1 MRLRI
6 SFGKDGFKGFFSQ
19 HAEKAIFGLVLF
31 LVGWFIYYS
40 ATQDVDETGS
50 PEDLKKNAET
60 AKTALDTNYWDAIK
74 EDREK
79 KVEDYPGMTEVARN
93 DIEEK
98 DYALANIWD
107 GVLFASKA
115 KRGDPQMLTPEI
127 VEASG
132 GFFNVPMRT
141 TNRRNPWED
150 DKDAVEQPK
159 EKPKPKRPKKDRS
172 RGRQDEGSDEGMLAG
187 GMDGMDGMGGSYYE
201 GVGAENED
209 ESFGGDSTY
218 MDGMMG
224 EGASSAD
231 TSSSMAGGRKA
242 IGSVYKKLYIRGHQ
256 GTFGQGTVG
265 RSLAIVSVKAL
276 VPYEKQ
282 WEEYQTVL
290 AEARGYVASQDIPK
304 YLFFLAERAEVPA
317 DPNAP
322 LEWKLITTS
331 EHAMKTSSKFAGRP
345 KDMAD
350 PAYTIPGV
358 LTMPLPP
365 VMLKP
370 YDDLALHSEIP
381 RQQLRRAR
389 PVDRREEADEELA
402 DVSQTDLSEGINSIR
417 KGATGR
423 TGMGTGMP
431 YGDEGGG
438 MPYGD
443 EGGGMPYGDEGG
455 GMPYGDE
462 GGGMPYGDEGG
473 GMPYGD
479 EGGGM
484 PYGDEGGDGYGYSY
498 GGGPRQPLVKHKMVR
513 FFDFTAEPGKS
524 YRYRVSVVLEDPNRP
539 REANASPDKRILEQA
554 VVQRLEQ
561 IESAD
566 AAKNQRTFYIQTDW
580 SEPSD
585 VVTVAKPEEYVAGS
599 ATQGRVIP
607 LGNGIKVQ
615 TTESKG
621 KVVTMVWDD
630 DRAAEVPAERE
641 VYRGSFLDF
650 TQDADAL
657 NPLNLQIKTIEGYHF
672 ATDAFVADLRGGEEL
687 ITDVE
692 KVDKEEIE
700 TKHYAPAEFL
710 VIDGQGNLVACNE
723 IDDTEEYR
731 RLMFIE
737 DKEGTEMGGGMS
749 GYGDMGGDMG
759 GGYEEMMQEGANYMG
774 EDGS

>member
-1 MRLRI
+1 
-6 SFGKDGFKGFFSQ
+6 
-19 HAEKAIFGLVLF
+19 
-31 LVGWFIYYS
+31 
-40 ATQDVDETGS
+40 
-50 PEDLKKNAET
+50 
-60 AKTALDTNYWDAIK
+60 
-74 EDREK
+74 
-79 KVEDYPGMTEVARN
+79 
-93 DIEEK
+93 
-98 DYALANIWD
+98 
-107 GVLFASKA
+107 
-115 KRGDPQMLTPEI
+115 
-127 VEASG
+127 
-132 GFFNVPMRT
+132 
-141 TNRRNPWED
+141 
-150 DKDAVEQPK
+150 
-159 EKPKPKRPKKDRS
+159 
-172 RGRQDEGSDEGMLAG
+172 
-187 GMDGMDGMGGSYYE
+187 
-201 GVGAENED
+201 
-209 ESFGGDSTY
+209 
-218 MDGMMG
+218 
-224 EGASSAD
+224 
-231 TSSSMAGGRKA
+231 
-242 IGSVYKKLYIRGHQ
+242 
-256 GTFGQGTVG
+256 
-265 RSLAIVSVKAL
+265 
-276 VPYEKQ
+276 
-282 WEEYQTVL
+282 
-290 AEARGYVASQDIPK
+290 
-304 YLFFLAERAEVPA
+304 
-317 DPNAP
+317 
-322 LEWKLITTS
+322 
-331 EHAMKTSSKFAGRP
+331 
-345 KDMAD
+345 
-350 PAYTIPGV
+350 
-358 LTMPLPP
+358 
-365 VMLKP
+365 
-370 YDDLALHSEIP
+370 
-381 RQQLRRAR
+381 
-389 PVDRREEADEELA
+389 
-402 DVSQTDLSEGINSIR
+402 
-417 KGATGR
+417 
-423 TGMGTGMP
+423 
-431 YGDEGGG
+431 
-438 MPYGD
+438 
-443 EGGGMPYGDEGG
+443 
-455 GMPYGDE
+455 MPYGDE